1 MTPTC
6 SIMERER
13 ALSDSEA
20 ALDKARAGEGVKS
33 LHISGDLALPLDAV
47 TQTFLV
53 GFAKAFAPP
62 SPELKPGHYP
72 RIDRGTKIP
81 PVC

>member
-1 MTPTC
+1 M
-6 SIMERER
+6 
-13 ALSDSEA
+13 
-20 ALDKARAGEGVKS
+20 KS